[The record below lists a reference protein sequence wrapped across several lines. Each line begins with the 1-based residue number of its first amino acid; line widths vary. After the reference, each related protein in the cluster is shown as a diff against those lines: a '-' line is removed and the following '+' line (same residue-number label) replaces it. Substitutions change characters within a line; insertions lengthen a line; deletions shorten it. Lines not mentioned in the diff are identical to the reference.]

1 MEARETVVLAQTE
14 KIRDVKDTL
23 WDYAA
28 CMLLH
33 CTVFVYFMSI
43 RHIHKKNDIVAQMLV
58 LLQICMSAYL
68 STTSCREVLEFLI
81 LVWASAFSISA
92 VFSPLISKIMSP
104 ACRAACSA
112 LPPSLTC

>member
-33 CTVFVYFMSI
+33 CM
-43 RHIHKKNDIVAQMLV
+43 AL
-58 LLQICMSAYL
+58 YL
-68 STTSCREVLEFLI
+68 FI
-81 LVWASAFSISA
+81 LCI
-92 VFSPLISKIMSP
+92 
-104 ACRAACSA
+104 
-112 LPPSLTC
+112 